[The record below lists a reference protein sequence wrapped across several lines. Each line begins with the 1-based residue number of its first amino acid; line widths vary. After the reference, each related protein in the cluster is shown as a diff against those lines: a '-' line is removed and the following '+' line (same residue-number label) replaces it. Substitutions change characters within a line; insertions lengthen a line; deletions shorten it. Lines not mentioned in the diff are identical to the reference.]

1 MSLLIAALAWLAF
14 MAPAALAQTPPSPTT
29 QAATGVTAVQAT
41 LNGTSTGDSGYYC
54 SFVVG
59 ELSTGDIPYLLN
71 QYPAQPCGSSYSVT
85 VNDFFFGPGESL
97 NYAAVVCAATTTS
110 GGATFCARN
119 SATGAYWSAIDP
131 CYTNHY
137 PYSLVG
143 CPEFTTQSIG
153 TTTSAATQIT
163 GAGAVLNGSL
173 QLNGDTCNDVEYQ
186 FVYSTDSQLS
196 ASSSTTAQGLYNA
209 TPPFAQ
215 CPSSSSTPSAPIA
228 VSAAVGNLPSGTTIY
243 YRLDAIT
250 EGVSGNQ
257 PPVTFAG
264 PIESFRTGGYVTDQ
278 AATSIT
284 ASSAQINADVAAG
297 NDGYTYSWLYS
308 ASDATSSAGALDSN
322 ASSVSG
328 GTVGADVNQNVSFA
342 LSGLTASTTYYY
354 QVVAHDTTTGSYVY
368 GLPTA
373 FTTLPFGCSSGQTA
387 YTNQSLG
394 STGFDVNGCVSGS
407 GPWTVYGTAVIN
419 GLTFDGGSGATVTID
434 PTSSQLSI
442 STGYTI
448 DLGTATLYNTSS
460 AALSNVSFTTS
471 GGTSTF
477 DLPQVTSGAKL
488 FSLTIG
494 GTTSVA
500 AAASG
505 GATVTINALGMPI
518 VFSGIT
524 AQATVSV
531 NQDGSLSSVTAQL
544 GNSTIGALTLP
555 GAQLSYSA
563 STNEWTGTVNLQ
575 IPYINSSGLQGAG
588 FSATLV
594 IENGQLNGIGGSLT
608 IPNGVPLGE
617 TVFITSISFN
627 TIFNPVTIEGSLG
640 GSVGPT
646 EDGVQLFGFNTGFYM
661 GFNQDQT
668 LTGLPGIANNT
679 VVYVPF
685 TLGLN
690 GQLSL
695 FGILNLAS
703 ANLEVYDL
711 PKAPLVAFTAQI
723 GQPIDWSC
731 GSFGGSIGVDS
742 GINIAGDATAGG
754 FNLLGKGYITFQLC
768 NVFNGGLTVHT
779 LISST
784 GGAFC
789 ASVLNNSVGL
799 GFYWPTSLSSLS
811 DIGKNLQLYL
821 TGGCNVGNYV
831 ANLTLA
837 ASGGARG
844 RVLLP
849 PGLPFA
855 VMRVRGVGGAPYVN
869 VFGPGGLRIHTN
881 GIKGALA
888 RGHLVIPDPAR
899 DTTYVEIARPRAGVY
914 RVVPERGSV
923 PIKVLAVAH
932 GERPPRVLGRLRR
945 ERHGRMHV
953 FFSARPLPHQTLV
966 VQEIGAGGSR
976 QLLRTSRSRGS
987 FTYLPRPGLAGERV
1001 VQVLTY
1007 EYGRLS
1013 HVFQIGRFRGQMIPA
1028 PARPTHLTLRRR
1040 GIRAFVRWRPVRGAT
1055 RGYRVVVIALG
1066 SHRMFFT
1073 RRALLVVGRGIP
1085 GRGPVAVVVTAV
1097 NALGRGSR
1105 PARAFLR

>member
-1 MSLLIAALAWLAF
+1 MLAWLGL
-14 MAPAALAQTPPSPTT
+14 MAPPALAQQSITT
-29 QAATGVTAVQAT
+29 QPATNVNAVQAT
-41 LNGTSTGDSGYYC
+41 LNGTATGYTGYC

-59 ELSTGDIPYLLN
+59 ELSTGDTPQLLD
-71 QYPAQPCGSSYSVT
+71 QYPAQPCGGSYSVT
-85 VNDFFFGPGESL
+85 VNQFFFGPGEAWT
-97 NYAAVVCAATTTS
+97 YAAVQCAATTVSSGVTYCTQSTS
-110 GGATFCARN
+110 GLNWT
-119 SATGAYWSAIDP
+119 AIDQ
-131 CYTNHY
+131 CYLSSG
-137 PYSLVG
+137 SLVS
-143 CPEFTTQSIG
+143 CPQFTTQPIG
-153 TTTSAATQIT
+153 ATTSAATQIT
-163 GAGAVLNGSL
+163 GSSAVLNGSL
-173 QLNGDTCNDVEYQ
+173 QLNGDKCDDVQYQ

-196 ASSSTTAQGLYNA
+196 AFSATTAQGLYNA
-209 TPPFAQ
+209 TPPFSQ
-215 CPSSSSTPSAPIA
+215 CPSSSSTPAAPIA
-228 VSAAVGNLPSGTTIY
+228 VSAAVGSLPAGTTIY
-243 YRLDAIT
+243 YRLDAISQ
-250 EGVSGNQ
+250 GISGNN
-257 PPVTFAG
+257 PPMTFAG

-278 AATSIT
+278 AATAIT
-284 ASSAQINADVAAG
+284 ASSAQLNANVAAG

-308 ASDATSSAGALDSN
+308 ASDATSSTGALDAN
-322 ASSVSG
+322 ATSLAG
-328 GTVGADVNQNVSFA
+328 GTLGANVNQNVSFA

-373 FTTLPFGCSSGQTA
+373 FTTLPFGCASGQTA
-387 YTNQSLG
+387 YTNQALG

-434 PTSSQLSI
+434 PASSQLTVSK
-442 STGYTI
+442 GYTI

-460 AALSNVSFTTS
+460 AALSNISFTTS
-471 GGTSTF
+471 SGTSTF

-500 AAASG
+500 VAASG
-505 GATVTINALGMPI
+505 GSTVTINALGMPI

-524 AQATVSV
+524 AQATVGV
-531 NQDGSLSSVTAQL
+531 NQDGSLSTVTAQL

-563 STNEWTGTVNLQ
+563 TDNQWTGTVNLQ

-594 IENGQLNGIGGSLT
+594 IQNDELNGIGGSLT
-608 IPNGVPLGE
+608 VPNGVPLGE

-627 TIFNPVTIEGSLG
+627 TVFNPLTIEGSLG

-668 LTGLPGIANNT
+668 LTGLPGIPNNT
-679 VVYVPF
+679 VLYVPF

-695 FGILNLAS
+695 FGILNLAT

-711 PKAPLVAFTAQI
+711 PKAPLVGFTAQI

-731 GSFGGSIGVDS
+731 GSFGGNIGVDS
-742 GINIAGDATAGG
+742 GITIAGDATAGG

-789 ASVLNNSVGL
+789 ASVLDNSVGL

-821 TGGCNVGNYV
+821 TGNCNVGNYV
-831 ANLTLA
+831 TNLTLA
-837 ASGGARG
+837 ASAGARD

-855 VMRVRGVGGAPYVN
+855 VIRVRGVGGAPYVN
-869 VFGPGGLRIHTN
+869 VIGPGGLRLHTN
-881 GIKGALA
+881 GVKGLLV
-888 RGHLVIPDPAR
+888 RGRLIIPDPGR
-899 DTTYVEIARPRAGVY
+899 DTTYVEIRQPRAGVY
-914 RVVPERGSV
+914 RVIPERGSV
-923 PIKVLAVAH
+923 PIKVVAAAH
-932 GERPPRVLGRLRR
+932 GEQPPLVSGRLRTL
-945 ERHGRMHV
+945 RHGRVLVAWH
-953 FFSARPLPHQTLV
+953 ARPLPHQTLV
-966 VQEIGAGGSR
+966 LQEVGAGGAR
-976 QLLRTSRSRGS
+976 RLLRTARTHGS
-987 FTYLPRPGLAGERV
+987 LTYLPRAGLRGERSV
-1001 VQVLTY
+1001 EAMVY
-1007 EYGRLS
+1007 EYGRLA
-1013 HVFQIGRFRGQMIPA
+1013 HVFQLGRFRGPLLKA
-1028 PARPTHLTLRRR
+1028 PARPAHLLVRRR
-1040 GIRAFVRWRPVRGAT
+1040 GTRLWVRWRAVPGAS
-1055 RGYRVVVIALG
+1055 RYHVVVVALG
-1066 SHRMFFT
+1066 SHRMFIA
-1073 RRALLVVGRGIP
+1073 RRELVGVSRGIP
-1085 GRGPVAVVVTAV
+1085 RTGPVSVRVTAV
-1097 NALGRGSR
+1097 NALGQASR
-1105 PARAFLR
+1105 PALAGLR